1 MRFAVSVLAL
11 AACASSS
18 AIAQEI
24 PTRRAGLWEVT
35 MTHDGRNMPP
45 QTMQQCT
52 DAETDKLMNA
62 FGGAL
67 SADMCSKQDIKKVG
81 ATLVISATCQI
92 GPMKSTSQSVV
103 TGDFSSNYT
112 VKVTSKIEGLPAGA
126 QDAAGGST
134 TIQARWVGACK
145 SGQRPGDIVMADGKT
160 MNIRDL
166 RKLMDG
172 AKGGAPKGAPK

>member
-1 MRFAVSVLAL
+1 
-11 AACASSS
+11 
-18 AIAQEI
+18 
-24 PTRRAGLWEVT
+24 
-35 MTHDGRNMPP
+35 
-45 QTMQQCT
+45 
-52 DAETDKLMNA
+52 
-62 FGGAL
+62 
-67 SADMCSKQDIKKVG
+67 
-81 ATLVISATCQI
+81 
-92 GPMKSTSQSVV
+92 MKSTSQSVV